1 MDTKMTFNVGNLV
14 VSETGR
20 VAVIFDKDGNDFIL
34 NWTNG
39 EESRVDQQMINLM
52 VKYNKWRIEGNE

>member
-1 MDTKMTFNVGNLV
+1 MDTKMTFNLGNLI

-20 VAVIFDKDGNDFIL
+20 VAVIFDKDGNDFVL

-39 EESRVDQQMINLM
+39 EETRVDQHMINLM
-52 VKYNKWRIEGNE
+52 VRYNKWRIEGNE